1 MRVQTQEGPK
11 SVFNIVQEFETS
23 LEKSAI
29 HATRTTVDTAA
40 GALLTFDTG
49 PNPTPLGLRIEG
61 PLGQADVSANI
72 VYGTIDS
79 MIAAVNAKTELT
91 GVRASGA
98 EDGNALVLLATDGNA
113 FTISH
118 VETDGVTGAE
128 DTPSN
133 AIKLQQIQ
141 SDGLF
146 GDPITLVDKDSDL
159 SASLS
164 SLDTA
169 INHFSIVQA
178 QVGAYAATAQMQSE
192 LLARKEI
199 TVDEAISGIT
209 DADLTEVVT
218 QLQSLLVNRDALRQV
233 FAKVGQQS
241 LFDLIR

>member
-1 MRVQTQEGPK
+1 
-11 SVFNIVQEFETS
+11 
-23 LEKSAI
+23 
-29 HATRTTVDTAA
+29 
-40 GALLTFDTG
+40 
-49 PNPTPLGLRIEG
+49 
-61 PLGQADVSANI
+61 
-72 VYGTIDS
+72 
-79 MIAAVNAKTELT
+79 
-91 GVRASGA
+91 
-98 EDGNALVLLATDGNA
+98 
-113 FTISH
+113 
-118 VETDGVTGAE
+118 
-128 DTPSN
+128 
-133 AIKLQQIQ
+133 
-141 SDGLF
+141 
-146 GDPITLVDKDSDL
+146 LVDKDSDL

-169 INHFSIVQA
+169 INHFSNVQA